1 MRFSK
6 NQQQEENAKKSAKLK
21 FDDLPTI
28 MPEQEKSILKASE
41 EARNDKNVTNPM
53 TLTESIKYLGK
64 L

>member
-1 MRFSK
+1 
-6 NQQQEENAKKSAKLK
+6 
-21 FDDLPTI
+21 